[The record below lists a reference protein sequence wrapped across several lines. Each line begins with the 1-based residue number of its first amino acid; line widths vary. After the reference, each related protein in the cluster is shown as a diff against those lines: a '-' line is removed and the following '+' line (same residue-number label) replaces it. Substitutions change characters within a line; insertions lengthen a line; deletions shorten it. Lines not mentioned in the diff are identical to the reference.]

1 MNQLRETTVTAL
13 TERVGLEELI
23 ARDMEVGVFNATLAY
38 ADTKRI
44 VKAWKVAAFSRA
56 YIEKARSVISNIDG
70 QSYVHNGRLLERM
83 RGHEF
88 LPHEVAFMTP
98 EQLFP
103 ELWSDVVD
111 RHLKKK
117 ENAFE
122 YKISAQTDAF
132 KCGKCKKSECTY
144 YELQT
149 RCADEASTIFVKC
162 VNCGNSWR
170 IG

>member
-1 MNQLRETTVTAL
+1 MNPLREITVTAL
-13 TERVGLEELI
+13 MDRVGLEELI
-23 ARDMEVGVFNATLAY
+23 ARDMEVGVFNSTIAH
-38 ADTKRI
+38 ADVKRI
-44 VKAWKVAAFSRA
+44 VKAWKIPAFTRA
-56 YIEKARSVISNIDG
+56 YIEKARSVIANMDG
-70 QSYVHNGRLLERM
+70 RSYVHNTRLLERM
-83 RGHEF
+83 RDREF
-88 LPHEVAFMTP
+88 LPHDVAFMTP

-103 ELWSDVVD
+103 ELWSEVID

-117 ENAFE
+117 ESAFE